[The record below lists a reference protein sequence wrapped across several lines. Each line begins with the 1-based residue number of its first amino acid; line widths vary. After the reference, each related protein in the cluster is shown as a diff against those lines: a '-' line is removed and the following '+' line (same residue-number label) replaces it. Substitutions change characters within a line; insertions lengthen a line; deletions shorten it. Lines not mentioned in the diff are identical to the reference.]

1 MHPDLRIRPYA
12 SGVIDLIYS
21 TESMQPDLLNKPDGR
36 TSILLPS
43 GFVLDLLAPD
53 ASGMPITDIALCLA
67 SQPRW
72 GGAARPWYSVAEHS
86 VMVSRLVPPALAY
99 AALMHD
105 SEEFLGDWPSPVKVM
120 LNRDYLKQRMDP
132 VKNALRLRF
141 GFQDDLAPIKHADLV
156 CMATELR
163 DLLPRAWI
171 EWGHLPPPHPD
182 RIVPVGPERAY
193 TLFLERFEELQH
205 LAEPPPQKKASRRKA

>member
-1 MHPDLRIRPYA
+1 MPISHRYNIA
-12 SGVIDLIYS
+12 KK
-21 TESMQPDLLNKPDGR
+21 MQLDLLNKPDGR

-43 GFVLDLLAPD
+43 GFVLDLSAPD
-53 ASGMPITDIALCLA
+53 ATGMPITDIALCLS

-86 VMVSRLVPPALAY
+86 VMTSRLVPAELAY

-120 LNRDYLKQRMDP
+120 LNRDYVKARIEP
-132 VKNALRLRF
+132 VKNALRARF
-141 GFQDDLAPIKHADLV
+141 GFQDDVPAIKHADLI

-163 DLLPRAWI
+163 DLLPHAWI
-171 EWGHLPPPHPD
+171 EWGHLPPPHHEK
-182 RIVPVGPERAY
+182 ITPVGPEQAY
-193 TLFLERFEELQH
+193 DMFLERFDELKY
-205 LAEPPPQKKASRRKA
+205 LAILPRQSAKKGKKKKHF